1 MYRAIVVWREACKYH
16 KHSMQRVKLRLINL
30 HKQNLSKALFK
41 WKEAT
46 DKKHL
51 QVLAVQTED
60 LMNENQNLENTLQSQ
75 KKRQKAMAVRSS
87 NRQTS
92 KLQRVRNMTCRIMMK
107 RRFK

>member
-1 MYRAIVVWREACKYH
+1 
-16 KHSMQRVKLRLINL
+16 MQRVKLRLVNL
-30 HKQNLSKALFK
+30 HKQSLSKALFK

-51 QVLAVQTED
+51 KKLAVMTED
-60 LMNENQNLENTLQSQ
+60 LQNENQNLVNTLNTQ

-92 KLQRVRNMTCRIMMK
+92 KL
-107 RRFK
+107 